1 MSKIN
6 LKRNMKRNSSVEE
19 RTLKE
24 IVSVNTN
31 QEEDVFVGIKC
42 INNNV
47 SVNFP
52 LGFRISND
60 DYGLKEDI
68 QLLLKTLLSNTNQ
81 KESQYSKVNN
91 EFDENKEPIQ
101 SYMYLI
107 QDYLSNGL
115 FKEREITYQQNNRG
129 KINWGRTIKTQN
141 PSISNNSLIYLDLVT
156 KKNKIKEDD
165 LITQIH
171 RYCIQVSFSKI
182 WWLYLNNNPIKET
195 VSLDEKLFE
204 SVLNEKIC
212 NTFNDNNRLLFEH
225 MLAII
230 KYKSA
235 DKSFNFKYGTYRF
248 EYIWEKLIDKSFGIV
263 EKKDYFP
270 NTRWHIKGR
279 DSIDHTLR
287 PDTIMISDN
296 SVFIIDAKYYKY
308 GVTKEISDL
317 PWTESITKQ
326 IAYGEYVHSHD
337 SFKTIHGEDLK
348 VYNAFIMPYDKS
360 KENKK
365 ILSHFGYA
373 TSEWKQGNGE
383 YEEIQGILLDVK
395 DLMCLQGGRNKRLT
409 DDLQQMILEHSAF

>member
-1 MSKIN
+1 
-6 LKRNMKRNSSVEE
+6 MKRNSSVEE